1 MINNV
6 FDNLIVFEMA
16 NNHQGDVQHGLKIIQ
31 EMGRIAKRYSLN
43 AAVKFQYRELKTFIH
58 PDFRNR
64 KDVPHIPRFLET
76 QLSDAAFEAMLSEVK
91 AQEMRTMVTPF
102 DEASVARCLQH
113 NLDILKVASCSAADW
128 PLLEAIASAQKPT
141 IISTGGLPI
150 EEIDKVV
157 SYFSHKNAEF
167 ALMHCVGIYP
177 TPPEQLQLGLVR
189 RLAQRYHGVP
199 VGYSGHEP
207 PDDTDPAV
215 AAIALGASMLE
226 RHVGV
231 PTAQSTLNK
240 YSMNPQQAEKWILA
254 FQKAR
259 AMLGGAGGKALPV
272 EEKESLLSL
281 QRGVYL
287 KKPVKQSE
295 EIKADA
301 VYFAMP
307 CQKGQLA
314 SGEFGKYR
322 ARYIATKNYA
332 VDEAVIEAPVADTV
346 SGVRAIIHE
355 AKGMLYEAR
364 IKLGKEF
371 NVELSHHYGIAKLR
385 QTGCLI
391 INIINREYC
400 KKLIVVLPGQ
410 KHPLHRH
417 KIKEET
423 FQVLYGN
430 VNISLNGN
438 MYKLE
443 PGDQMLVERG
453 AWHGF
458 ASENGCIF
466 EEVSTTHI
474 IGDSYYED
482 ADIAKLDPIQ
492 RKTSVDRW

>member
-1 MINNV
+1 MKHV
-6 FDNLIVFEMA
+6 FENLIVFEMA
-16 NNHQGDVQHGLKIIQ
+16 NNHQGEVQHGLRIIH
-31 EMGRIAKRYSLN
+31 EMGQLAKRYSLN
-43 AAVKFQYRELKTFIH
+43 AAVKFQYRELTTFIH
-58 PDFRNR
+58 PDFCGR

-76 QLSDAAFEAMLSEVK
+76 QLSDNAFETMLAEVK
-91 AQEMRTMVTPF
+91 AQGMHTMVTPF
-102 DEASVARCLQH
+102 DELSVARCVEQ
-113 NLDILKVASCSAADW
+113 NVDILKVASCSAADW
-128 PLLEAIASAQKPT
+128 PLLEAIAGAQKPT

-150 EEIDKVV
+150 EDIDKVV

-167 ALMHCVGIYP
+167 AVMHCVGIYP

-189 RLAQRYHGVP
+189 RLAQRYHGIP

-207 PDDTDPAV
+207 PGDTDPVV

-231 PTAQSTLNK
+231 PTDEITLNK
-240 YSMNPQQAEKWILA
+240 YSMNPQQAEKWIQA

-259 AMLGGAGGKALPV
+259 TMLGGAGNKALPA
-272 EEKESLLSL
+272 EEKESLRSL

-287 KKPVKQSE
+287 KSSVRHGE
-295 EIKADA
+295 EITPEN

-307 CQKGQLA
+307 CQKGQLS
-314 SGEFGKYR
+314 SGEFGIYR
-322 ARYIATKNYA
+322 ARYVATKNYG
-332 VDEAVIEAPVADTV
+332 VGEGVIEAPVADTI
-346 SGVRAIIHE
+346 SEVRAIIHE

-364 IKLGKEF
+364 INLGKKF
-371 NVELSHHYGIAKLR
+371 NVELSHHYGIEKFR
-385 QTGCLI
+385 ETGCLI

-400 KKLIVVLPGQ
+400 KKLIVVLPRQ

-423 FQVLYGN
+423 FQVLHGD
-430 VNISLNGN
+430 VIISLNGN
-438 MYKLE
+438 GYKLE

-458 ASENGCIF
+458 FSENGCIF

-482 ADIAKLDPIQ
+482 AHIAKLDPIQ
-492 RKTSVDRW
+492 RKTAVDRW